1 MEAGKWGKIAEKVNA
16 TIDGDDFNKDAV
28 EKRYGVLVAGGKLN
42 AEGTYI
48 EHGKAEG
55 EGKGESEG
63 KGEGEGEGEDEGQED
78 TAEEAVEAFD

>member
-48 EHGKAEG
+48 EQG
-55 EGKGESEG
+55 EG
-63 KGEGEGEGEDEGQED
+63 KGEGEGEDKGEGEGEGKGEED
-78 TAEEAVEAFD
+78 TAEEVVEAFD